1 MLTKFET
8 KSNRVKGIC
17 FHPKRTWL
25 LASLHSGTVQL
36 WDFRMGT
43 LVERFEGHDGP
54 VRGVD
59 FHKSQPLFC
68 SGGDDYKIKV
78 WNYQMHRCIFTLLGH
93 LDYIRTVQFH
103 PELPWIVS
111 ASDDQTIR
119 VWNWQSRSCI
129 SVITGH
135 SHYVMCASFHPTDD
149 MIVSASLD
157 QTVRVWDISV
167 LRQKSMTTHPSDLS
181 SDMLTSDIFGNSDAV
196 VKYVLE
202 GHDRGVNWASF
213 HPTLPLVVSGADDK
227 QIKLWRMNDTK
238 AWEVDTMRGHLSN
251 VSCVMFHPTQDLI
264 VSNSEDKAI
273 RVWDMNKRIPSQ
285 TFRRETDRFWVLAIH
300 PTARLI
306 AAGHDS
312 GLVVFKLARE
322 RPAYCTAKGLLYYVN
337 VTPSKERYLRK
348 FEYATNADKQICAL
362 RKGNQ
367 VPASCSISY
376 NPTENCLLMVTQDEQ
391 PSYELYSVGGAE
403 FGKSSEPRRGA
414 GCAAVWVRRDR
425 FAVLEKN
432 KSLVTRNLDN
442 EITKKH
448 ALPQNSSCDMMW
460 LASAGNVLL
469 RCDDRVVLYD
479 MQQMK
484 AVAEISAAA
493 KYCIWSSNNE
503 HVALI
508 SKHSVVLCNKKL
520 EHLSTTHETMS
531 VKSGVWTDEGVCVYS
546 TLNHLKYALP
556 NGDSGIVCTLEQPVY
571 LSCIIGESV
580 FFLDREGKNQMM
592 IINSTEYMF
601 KMALHNCKYDE
612 VKRVM
617 NSGRLCGQAIIAY
630 LKNKGFAE
638 VALHFVNDEKTRFDL
653 AVESGN
659 IEVAVKSAQALDD
672 QQCWQQ
678 LAIEAL
684 KHGKIEVVENAY
696 VKTQSWERLSFLYM
710 LTGNHDKLAKMLK
723 HAREK
728 RGSMMS
734 RFHNALL
741 IGDVEERLEV
751 LLSAKQPAM
760 AYMHACTHDLTE
772 AAEQLAEQ
780 LGPEVCAKLHKY
792 MASKAKKLLVPPNPI
807 NRPAGTDVDWPTL
820 NTSKGFFDAED
831 GPTGAQFAMEDTDL
845 GDVDAEGDWG
855 DDLGLDD
862 AGSAPEDDLGGLGDD
877 DGEAGWDMGD
887 IDVDLSGLP
896 TPKHSDLAGFYA
908 PPTKGPSVRQTWS
921 QKSNAIADQVAAGSF
936 ELAKNQ
942 LASQLGVVELAP
954 LKDVFLAISL
964 GAFSAVPMGSTL
976 PPRMQGISR
985 KSEGRESTG
994 LPAVCV
1000 TLESLGKEMKVG
1012 YELFTKGK
1020 FSDTK
1025 QAFLKVLHKIPFVV
1039 CATKPMLNDLRKLLA
1054 ICKEYVLAMNVE
1066 LHRREA
1072 AAAEGPVAARV
1083 CELAAFFTHFNLE
1096 PKHLVL
1102 ALRQAMLLNF
1112 KAKNLMSAASFS
1124 KRLLELNPPPK
1135 FAQEATKVLQ
1145 ASGSAE
1151 SNALQMDY
1159 DERNPFTVCA
1169 GSMKPVYRGNPSTNC
1184 AFCAVQ
1190 YFPQFDGSICTVCG
1204 IGKVGANVP
1213 GFAVADTN

>member
-119 VWNWQSRSCI
+119 VWNWQSRNCI

-149 MIVSASLD
+149 LIVSASLD

-167 LRQKSMTTHPSDLS
+167 LHQKSMTTHPSDLS
-181 SDMLTSDIFGNSDAV
+181 SDVLTSDIFGNSDAV

-322 RPAYCTAKGLLYYVN
+322 RPAYCSAKGLLYYVN
-337 VTPSKERYLRK
+337 VTASKERYLRK
-348 FEYATNADKQICAL
+348 FEFSTSADKQICAL
-362 RKGNQ
+362 RKGSQ
-367 VPASCSISY
+367 TPSSCSITY
-376 NPTENCLLMVTQDEQ
+376 NPTENYMLLVTQDDQ

-403 FGKSSEPRRGA
+403 YGKSSEPRRGS

-448 ALPQNSSCDMMW
+448 ALPHANCEMMW
-460 LASAGNVLL
+460 VAYAGNVLL
-469 RCDDRVVLYD
+469 RCEDRIVLYD

-484 AVAEISAAA
+484 SVAEVAAAA
-493 KYCIWSSNNE
+493 KYCIWSPNND

-508 SKHSVVLCNKKL
+508 AKHSVVICNKKL
-520 EHLSTTHETMS
+520 EHLCTTHETMAI
-531 VKSGVWTDEGVCVYS
+531 KSGVWTEEGVCVYS
-546 TLNHLKYALP
+546 TLNHLKYMLP

-571 LSCIIGESV
+571 LSAILGESV
-580 FFLDREGKNQMM
+580 FFMDREGKNQMM

-601 KMALHNCKYDE
+601 KLSLHSCKYDE

-638 VALHFVNDEKTRFDL
+638 VALHFVSDEKTRFDL

-659 IEVAVKSAQALDD
+659 IAVAVKSAQVLDD
-672 QQCWQQ
+672 EQCWQQ

-696 VKTQSWERLSFLYM
+696 IKTQSWERLSFLYL
-710 LTGNHDKLAKMLK
+710 LTGNRDKLAKMLK
-723 HAREK
+723 HAKDK

-734 RFHNALL
+734 RFHNAALL
-741 IGDVEERLEV
+741 GDAEERLEV
-751 LLSAKQPAM
+751 LLSAKQPGL
-760 AYMHACTHDLTE
+760 AYMHARTHGFTE

-792 MASKAKKLLVPPNPI
+792 MASKASKLLTPPNPI
-807 NRPAGTDVDWPTL
+807 NRLVGDEVDWPTL
-820 NTSKGFFDAED
+820 NVSKGFFDVSGGAPSGVEYDDVVDDEEPGGMWDMDGDLDAAAED
-831 GPTGAQFAMEDTDL
+831 AGELDMEL
-845 GDVDAEGDWG
+845 E
-855 DDLGLDD
+855 
-862 AGSAPEDDLGGLGDD
+862 
-877 DGEAGWDMGD
+877 DGEAGWSE
-887 IDVDLSGLP
+887 IDVDLSSMP
-896 TPKHSDLAGFYA
+896 TPKHSEMSGFYA
-908 PPTKGPSVRQTWS
+908 PPPRGTSVRQSWS
-921 QKSNAIADQVAAGSF
+921 QRSNGIADQVAAGNF
-936 ELAKNQ
+936 EVAKN
-942 LASQLGVVELAP
+942 LLETQLGVVELAP
-954 LKDVFLAISL
+954 LKEVFMAISL
-964 GAFSAVPMGSTL
+964 GAFSAVPMGCTL
-976 PPRMQGISR
+976 PPRMQGLTR
-985 KSEGRESTG
+985 RSEGREGAG

-1000 TLESLGKEMKVG
+1000 TLASLGKEMKVG

-1020 FSDTK
+1020 FADTK
-1025 QAFLKVLHKIPFVV
+1025 SAFLQVLHKIPFVV
-1039 CATKPMLNDLRKLLA
+1039 CSTKPQLNELRKILA
-1054 ICKEYVLAMNVE
+1054 VCKEYVLAMCVE

-1072 AAAEGPVAARV
+1072 AASEPVSARV
-1083 CELAAFFTHFNLE
+1083 CELAAYFTHFNLE

-1112 KAKNLMSAASFS
+1112 KAKNLVSAGSFA
-1124 KRLLELNPPPK
+1124 KRLLELNPSPK
-1135 FAQEATKVLQ
+1135 FAQEATKVHQ
-1145 ASGSAE
+1145 ASSSAE
-1151 SNALQMDY
+1151 SNAIQMDY

-1169 GSMKPVYRGNPSTNC
+1169 GSMKPIYRGNPSVSC
-1184 AFCAVQ
+1184 PLCAVR
-1190 YFPQFDGSICTVCG
+1190 YFPQYNDTICTVCSVS
-1204 IGKVGANVP
+1204 KVGANVP
-1213 GFAVADTN
+1213 GLCVTESN